1 MKMRK
6 PCIATCTLLL
16 LLAAAASTLDVK
28 SAAAT
33 KVAVQWGHLAP
44 SGYPAGEGEAE
55 SWICNEIYW
64 AFYNTG
70 GWAPSNAYGTY
81 TQLGYVAQVL
91 QYCQSPNNGV
101 TWATAWWVGDF
112 KPKGGNPQPFGYL
125 GFYGHNGQ
133 DIFDYDVYKYANYYL
148 WPPPNSWWQPI
159 PSKQYFAFIWTCANG
174 GLYWYTSNGNWYNVP
189 GITSPAPSPTYPPP
203 ANPNTKYGFVV
214 NPYSTP
220 PTVVGMPLAWTGSS
234 SLSINGYNSPDY
246 GSYCY
251 VGWETISPWMVNP
264 TGYNGVQYKWF
275 PYYFYRYALGID
287 NYGVHANIKSSL
299 DYAARMVFGPRYN
312 FGNSKLASGE
322 WVNSTGI
329 GLGGW
334 WYSRM
339 RVFGNGNLILP
350 Y

>member
-1 MKMRK
+1 MRK
-6 PCIATCTLLL
+6 PCIATCALLL

-28 SAAAT
+28 SAAAI

-44 SGYPAGEGEAE
+44 SGYPAGEGDAQ

-64 AFYNTG
+64 NFYNTG
-70 GWAPSNAYGTY
+70 TWASSNAYGTY

-101 TWATAWWVGDF
+101 TWATTWWVGDF
-112 KPKGGNPQPFGYL
+112 KPTGGNPQPFGYL

-174 GLYWYTSNGNWYNVP
+174 GLYWYTSNGDWYNVP

-234 SLSINGYNSPDY
+234 SLSIDGYNSPDY

-264 TGYNGVQYKWF
+264 TGYDSTQFKWF
-275 PYYFYRYALGID
+275 PYYFYRCALGYYNSGTHQTIQ
-287 NYGVHANIKSSL
+287 YSL
-299 DYAARMVFGPRYN
+299 N
-312 FGNSKLASGE
+312 FASQMTLGTPFYTSKLYNGE
-322 WVNSTGI
+322 WRNSTGS
-329 GLGGW
+329 GPGGW

-339 RVFGNGNLILP
+339 RVFGNSNLILP